1 MKTTK
6 LYIVV
11 CLTFILTQFN
21 AFAQYNGGNSNGS
34 TANQLT
40 NTSCSI
46 PAHFYAYFG
55 GNNDGSSVNE
65 FSATSCGTAAF
76 QFAYMGGNADG
87 AATEEL
93 SATACSI
100 PPSFFAYM
108 GGNNDGAGVET
119 FEQNACAFPPQF
131 YAYFGGNGD
140 GFTMDKTAPICPTE
154 PPVASFTASATEIC
168 AGQTVTFT
176 DTSTNIPAGWTWTFE
191 GGTPTSSTVQ
201 NPTVTYNTPGTYDVT
216 LVAANYNGTNQIIA
230 TDHITVFAN
239 PTITSVTGGSN
250 CGPGTVTLAAT
261 ASGGFLN
268 WYDAPTGGNLLG
280 TVATPGT
287 YQQFFTTTTT
297 YYVSAVATILG
308 HCESPRVPVTATITD
323 VPTITST
330 SPATRCGSGS
340 ATISATASAG
350 TVFWYNAPTG
360 GTALWSGLSY
370 SPNVATTTTYYVETT
385 LNGCT
390 SPRTAVVVTVNNVP
404 TITSTTPASRCDS
417 GTVTLQATASN
428 GTLSWYDAPSGGN
441 LLGTGTS
448 FTTPSITVSTNF
460 YVESTDG
467 TCTSTRTAVLATINV
482 TPSITSTSPSQ
493 VCDSGTVTLG
503 ATTNAGTLNWYDSAS
518 GGSVLGTGTSFTT
531 PSINTTT
538 TFYVEAVNGSCIS
551 VRVPVVATV
560 NTTPSIT
567 STTDAAVCGN
577 VGATLTATSSAG
589 TIYWYTVASGGFAF
603 ATGTSIP
610 VSGASFTYYVE
621 AISNGCVSNRV
632 AVNYTNNPIPTITSV
647 TPASRCDAGTV
658 TLGAT
663 TDIGTVNWYDAP
675 TGGNLVGTG
684 TSFTTPVLTSTTTYY
699 VESSSAS
706 CTTVTRTSVTATV
719 NEQPV
724 ITSTTPASRCG
735 DGSVTLQATASIG
748 TIYWY
753 NAPTGG
759 ILVATGGTFT
769 TPILGTTT
777 IYYVEVVNGNC
788 SSARTAVQATV
799 YATAVITST
808 TPASRCDAG
817 TVTLSATASNGVISW
832 YDAPTAGN
840 LVATGTS
847 FTTPILTST
856 TTYYVEAQNGDCISS
871 RVAVT
876 ATVNEQPI
884 ITSTTP
890 ASRCGDG
897 NVTLF
902 ATASIGTIYWYN
914 APTGG
919 TLLATGLSF
928 NTPVLGGTT
937 SYYVEVINGNCTSA
951 RTEVVATVYAVSV
964 ITSTTPASRCDT
976 GILTL
981 QATSNNGVISWYDAP
996 TGGNL
1001 VGTGT
1006 SFTTPVLTSTTT
1018 YYAETQNGDCTSP
1031 RTAVTASIAPT
1042 AAPSGFANQ
1051 SFCDGETVDLIIVT
1065 GSNIIWYDAPTGGNV
1080 IAAETPIVSGTTYY
1094 ASQTVTS
1101 CESIDRLA
1109 VTMTLGGC
1117 LGNEEFI
1124 KNEIKLYPN
1133 PVIDVLNI
1141 SSTESMSRIEVVN
1154 MLGQVVFVKTIDELE
1169 TTVDMSRYSTGTYII
1184 KVLVDTKVEIFKVI
1198 KK

>member
-6 LYIVV
+6 FYIVV
-11 CLTFILTQFN
+11 GLTFILTQFN

-34 TANQLT
+34 TANELS

-46 PAHFYAYFG
+46 PSHFYAYFG
-55 GNNDGSSVNE
+55 GVNDGSSVGE
-65 FSATSCGTAAF
+65 FISTSCGTADF
-76 QFAYMGGNADG
+76 QFAYMGGAADG
-87 AATEEL
+87 SATEEL
-93 SATACSI
+93 SAIACSI

-119 FEQNACAFPPQF
+119 FEQNVCAFPPQF
-131 YAYFGGNGD
+131 YAYFGGDGD

-168 AGQTVTFT
+168 AGQTITFT

-191 GGTPTSSTVQ
+191 GGTPASSTVQ
-201 NPTVTYNTPGTYDVT
+201 NPTVTYNTLGTYDVT
-216 LVAANYNGTNQIIA
+216 LVAANYNGTNTIVT
-230 TDHITVFAN
+230 TDHITVYAY
-239 PTITSVTGGSN
+239 PSIISTTPASRCDS
-250 CGPGTVTLAAT
+250 GTVTLQAT
-261 ASGGFLN
+261 TNVGTIN
-268 WYDAPTGGNLLG
+268 WYDAATGGNL
-280 TVATPGT
+280 VATGT
-287 YQQFFTTTTT
+287 SFTTPNLTSTTT
-297 YYVSAVATILG
+297 YYVEALNGVCSSARSAVIATVNTTP
-308 HCESPRVPVTATITD
+308 S
-323 VPTITST
+323 ITST
-330 SPATRCGSGS
+330 TPATRCGSGS

-360 GTALWSGLSY
+360 GTALWSGLSF
-370 SPNVATTTTYYVETT
+370 SPNVTVTTTYYVETT

-390 SPRTAVVVTVNNVP
+390 SPRTAVVVTVNDVP

-441 LLGTGTS
+441 LLGTGIS

-467 TCTSTRTAVLATINV
+467 TCTSVRTAVLATINA

-503 ATTNAGTLNWYDSAS
+503 ATANAGTLNWYDSAS

-560 NTTPSIT
+560 NTTPTIT
-567 STTDAAVCGN
+567 STTDATVCGN
-577 VGATLTATSSAG
+577 VGATLSATSSAG
-589 TIYWYTVASGGFAF
+589 TIYWYTAALGGTAF

-647 TPASRCDAGTV
+647 TPGSRCDAGTV

-706 CTTVTRTSVTATV
+706 CTTVTRTAVTATV

-759 ILVATGGTFT
+759 TLVATGGTFA
-769 TPILGTTT
+769 TPVLGTTT

-799 YATAVITST
+799 YAAAVITST

-817 TVTLSATASNGVISW
+817 TLTLSATASNGIISW

-847 FTTPILTST
+847 FITPVLTST

-876 ATVNEQPI
+876 ATVNEQPL

-890 ASRCGDG
+890 SSRCGDG
-897 NVTLF
+897 SVALQ
-902 ATASIGTIYWYN
+902 ATASIGTVYWYDL
-914 APTGG
+914 PTGG
-919 TLLATGLSF
+919 TLLATGSTF
-928 NTPVLGGTT
+928 TTPVLGTT
-937 SYYVEVINGNCTSA
+937 TTYYVEVVNGNCASA

-964 ITSTTPASRCDT
+964 ITSTTSASRCDIGT
-976 GILTL
+976 LTL
-981 QATSNNGVISWYDAP
+981 QATSNNGVISWYDAL

-1006 SFTTPVLTSTTT
+1006 SFTTPVLTSTTI

-1031 RTAVTASIAPT
+1031 RTAVTASIAPI
-1042 AAPSGFANQ
+1042 AAPSGFVNQ
-1051 SFCDGETVDLIIVT
+1051 TYCEGETVDLIEVT

-1080 IAAETPIVSGTTYY
+1080 IAAGTPIVSGTTYY
-1094 ASQTVTS
+1094 ASQTITS

-1141 SSTESMSRIEVVN
+1141 SSTEAMSKVEVVN
-1154 MLGQVVFVKTIDELE
+1154 MLGQVVFVKTINELE
-1169 TTVDMSRYSTGTYII
+1169 TSVDMSRYSTGTYII

>member
-6 LYIVV
+6 LYLVV

-21 AFAQYNGGNSNGS
+21 AFAQYNGGNSHGS
-34 TANQLT
+34 TANELS

-65 FSATSCGTAAF
+65 LSATSCGTAAF

-93 SATACSI
+93 STTACGI

-119 FEQNACAFPPQF
+119 FEQSACAFPPQF
-131 YAYFGGNGD
+131 YAYFGGDGD

-191 GGTPTSSTVQ
+191 GGTPATSTDQ
-201 NPTVTYNTPGTYDVT
+201 NPVITYNSPGTYDVT
-216 LVAANYNGTNQIIA
+216 LVAANYNGTDTIVA
-230 TDHITVFAN
+230 TNHITVYAY
-239 PTITSVTGGSN
+239 PLITSTTPASRCDSGTLTLQATTNIGTVNWYNAATGGSLV
-250 CGPGTVTLAAT
+250 GT
-261 ASGGFLN
+261 
-268 WYDAPTGGNLLG
+268 G
-280 TVATPGT
+280 TS
-287 YQQFFTTTTT
+287 FTTP
-297 YYVSAVATILG
+297 SL
-308 HCESPRVPVTATITD
+308 
-323 VPTITST
+323 TS
-330 SPATRCGSGS
+330 
-340 ATISATASAG
+340 
-350 TVFWYNAPTG
+350 
-360 GTALWSGLSY
+360 
-370 SPNVATTTTYYVETT
+370 TTTYYVEA
-385 LNGCT
+385 LNGVCSSARSAVVATVNTTPTITSTTPATRCGTGSVTLQATASAGSTIWYSVPTGGTPLATTNSFTTPSISATTTYYVEASTGSCT
-390 SPRTAVVVTVNNVP
+390 STRTAVIATVNNVP

-417 GTVTLQATASN
+417 GSVTLQATASN
-428 GTLSWYDAPSGGN
+428 GTLSWYNTPTGGTA
-441 LLGTGTS
+441 LGTGTS
-448 FTTPSITVSTNF
+448 FTTPSISVSTNF

-467 TCTSTRTAVLATINV
+467 TCTSTRTAVLATVNV

-503 ATTNAGTLNWYDSAS
+503 ATTNAGTLNWYSLAS
-518 GGSVLGTGTSFTT
+518 GGSVLGTGNSFTT
-531 PSINTTT
+531 PSISTTT
-538 TFYVEAVNGSCIS
+538 TYYVEAVNGSCTS
-551 VRVPVVATV
+551 VRVPVIATV
-560 NTTPSIT
+560 NTTPTIT
-567 STTDAAVCGN
+567 STTDATICGQ
-577 VGATLTATSSAG
+577 GGGTLIATPSAG
-589 TIYWYTVASGGFAF
+589 TVYWYSV
-603 ATGTSIP
+603 ATGGTPFFTGTNLP
-610 VSGASFTYYVE
+610 VSGGSYTYYAE
-621 AISNGCVSNRV
+621 AIDNGCTSTRV
-632 AVNYTNNPIPTITSV
+632 PVVYTYIPIPVITSV

-663 TDIGTVNWYDAP
+663 TDSGTINWYDAP

-684 TSFTTPVLTSTTTYY
+684 TSFTTPILTSTTTYY
-699 VESSSAS
+699 VESSSSS
-706 CTTVTRTSVTATV
+706 CTTLTRTAVTATV

-759 ILVATGGTFT
+759 TLVATGGTFA
-769 TPILGTTT
+769 TPVLGTTT
-777 IYYVEVVNGNC
+777 IYYVEVVNGSC

-799 YATAVITST
+799 YAAAVITST

-817 TVTLSATASNGVISW
+817 TLTLSATASNG
-832 YDAPTAGN
+832 T
-840 LVATGTS
+840 
-847 FTTPILTST
+847 
-856 TTYYVEAQNGDCISS
+856 
-871 RVAVT
+871 
-876 ATVNEQPI
+876 
-884 ITSTTP
+884 
-890 ASRCGDG
+890 
-897 NVTLF
+897 
-902 ATASIGTIYWYN
+902 
-914 APTGG
+914 
-919 TLLATGLSF
+919 
-928 NTPVLGGTT
+928 
-937 SYYVEVINGNCTSA
+937 
-951 RTEVVATVYAVSV
+951 
-964 ITSTTPASRCDT
+964 
-976 GILTL
+976 
-981 QATSNNGVISWYDAP
+981 ISWYDAP

-1018 YYAETQNGDCTSP
+1018 YYVEAQNGDCISSRTAVTASVNEQPVITSSTPASRCGDGSVTLQATASIGTIYWYNAPTGGTLVATGGTFTTPVLGTTTTYYVEVVNGTCSSVRTAVVATVYAVSVITSTTPTSRCDAGILTLQATSSNGVISWYDAPTGGNLVATGTSFTTPILTTTTTYYVETQNGDCISP
-1031 RTAVTASIAPT
+1031 RTAITASIAPT

-1051 SFCDGETVDLIIVT
+1051 TYCDGETVELIVVT
-1065 GSNIIWYDAPTGGNV
+1065 GSNIIWYDSPSGGNV
-1080 IAAETPIVSGTTYY
+1080 VPVGTPIISGTTYY

-1141 SSTESMSRIEVVN
+1141 SSTESMSKIEVVN

-1184 KVLVDTKVEIFKVI
+1184 KVLVDTKVEIFKII

>member
-11 CLTFILTQFN
+11 CLTFILTQFT
-21 AFAQYNGGNSNGS
+21 AFAQYNGGNSHGS
-34 TANQLT
+34 TANELS

-55 GNNDGSSVNE
+55 GNNDGSGVE
-65 FSATSCGTAAF
+65 ELSATSCGTAAF

-93 SATACSI
+93 STTACSI

-119 FEQNACAFPPQF
+119 FEQSACAFPPQF
-131 YAYFGGNGD
+131 YAYFGGDGD

-154 PPVASFTASATEIC
+154 PPVASFTASATFTC
-168 AGQTVTFT
+168 VGQSITFT

-191 GGTPTSSTVQ
+191 GGTPSSSTSQ
-201 NPTVTYNTPGTYDVT
+201 NPVVTYNTPGTYDVT
-216 LVAANYNGTNQIIA
+216 LVAANYNGTNTIIA
-230 TDHITVFAN
+230 TDHITVYAN
-239 PTITSVTGGSN
+239 PVITSVTGGSN
-250 CGPGTVTLAAT
+250 CGPGSVTLSAT
-261 ASGGFLN
+261 ASSGFLN

-280 TVATPGT
+280 TIASPGT
-287 YQQFFTTTTT
+287 YQQFFSTTTT
-297 YYVSAVATILG
+297 YYVSAAANLFG
-308 HCESPRVPVTATITD
+308 LCESPRVPVTATITD

-330 SPATRCGSGS
+330 TPATRCGSGVV
-340 ATISATASAG
+340 TISATASAG
-350 TVFWYNAPTG
+350 TVFWYAEASG
-360 GTALWSGLSY
+360 GTALSSGTSF
-370 SPNVATTTTYYVETT
+370 SPNVTATTTYYVETT

-417 GTVTLQATASN
+417 GSVTLQATASN
-428 GTLSWYDAPSGGN
+428 GTLSWYNTPTGGT
-441 LLGTGTS
+441 LLGTGSS
-448 FTTPSITVSTNF
+448 FTTPSISVSTNF

-467 TCTSTRTAVLATINV
+467 TCTSTRTAVLATVNS

-503 ATTNAGTLNWYDSAS
+503 ATTNAGTLNWYSSAS
-518 GGSVLGTGTSFTT
+518 GGSVLGTGNSFTT
-531 PSINTTT
+531 PSISTTT
-538 TFYVEAVNGSCIS
+538 TYYVEAVNGSCTS
-551 VRVPVVATV
+551 LRVPVIATV
-560 NTTPSIT
+560 NTTPTIT
-567 STTDAAVCGN
+567 STTDATICGQ
-577 VGATLTATSSAG
+577 GGGTLFATASAG
-589 TIYWYTVASGGFAF
+589 TIYWYSV
-603 ATGTSIP
+603 ATGGTAFYSGTSLP
-610 VSGASFTYYVE
+610 VSGGSYTYYAE
-621 AISNGCVSNRV
+621 AIDNGCVSTRV
-632 AVNYTNNPIPTITSV
+632 PVVYTYIPIPVITSV
-647 TPASRCDAGTV
+647 TPASRCDSGTV

-663 TDIGTVNWYDAP
+663 TDSGTINWYDAP

-684 TSFTTPVLTSTTTYY
+684 TSFTTPSLTSTTTYY
-699 VESSSAS
+699 VESSSSS
-706 CTTVTRTSVTATV
+706 CTTLTRTAVTATV

-759 ILVATGGTFT
+759 TLVATGGTFA
-769 TPILGTTT
+769 TPVLGTTT
-777 IYYVEVVNGNC
+777 IYYVEVVNGTC

-799 YATAVITST
+799 YAAAVITST

-817 TVTLSATASNGVISW
+817 TLTLSATASNGIISW
-832 YDAPTAGN
+832 YDAPTGGN
-840 LVATGTS
+840 VVATGTS
-847 FTTPILTST
+847 FTTPVLSST

-871 RVAVT
+871 RT
-876 ATVNEQPI
+876 AITASVNEQPI
-884 ITSTTP
+884 LTSTTP

-897 NVTLF
+897 SVILQ

-919 TLLATGLSF
+919 TLVATGGTF
-928 NTPVLGGTT
+928 TTPVLGTT
-937 SYYVEVINGNCTSA
+937 TTYYVEVVNGTCSSA
-951 RTEVVATVYAVSV
+951 RTAVVATVYAVSV
-964 ITSTTPASRCDT
+964 ITSTTPNSRCDVGT
-976 GILTL
+976 LTL
-981 QATSNNGVISWYDAP
+981 SATSSNGVISWYDAP
-996 TGGNL
+996 SGGNL
-1001 VGTGT
+1001 LATG
-1006 SFTTPVLTSTTT
+1006 SNFTTPVLTSTTT
-1018 YYAETQNGDCTSP
+1018 YYVESQNGDCISP

-1042 AAPSGFANQ
+1042 SAPSGFANQ
-1051 SFCDGETVDLIIVT
+1051 TYCDGETVDLIVVT
-1065 GSNIIWYDAPTGGNV
+1065 GSNIIWYDAPSGGNV
-1080 IAAETPIVSGTTYY
+1080 IPAGTPITAGTTYY

-1141 SSTESMSRIEVVN
+1141 SSTESMSKIEVVN

>member
-21 AFAQYNGGNSNGS
+21 AFAQYNGGNSHGS

-65 FSATSCGTAAF
+65 LSTTSCGTAAF

-93 SATACSI
+93 STTACSI

-168 AGQTVTFT
+168 VGQTVTFT

-191 GGTPTSSTVQ
+191 GGTPSSSTSQ
-201 NPTVTYNTPGTYDVT
+201 NPVITYNSPGTYDVT
-216 LVAANYNGTNQIIA
+216 LVAANYNGTNTIIA
-230 TDHITVFAN
+230 TDHITVYAY
-239 PTITSVTGGSN
+239 PVVTSTTPASRCDSGAVTLQATTN
-250 CGPGTVTLAAT
+250 VGTV
-261 ASGGFLN
+261 N
-268 WYDAPTGGNLLG
+268 WYDAATGGNLVG
-280 TVATPGT
+280 TGT
-287 YQQFFTTTTT
+287 SFTTPSLTSTTT
-297 YYVSAVATILG
+297 YYVEALNGVCSSARSAVVAT
-308 HCESPRVPVTATITD
+308 VNTT
-323 VPTITST
+323 PTITST
-330 SPATRCGSGS
+330 TPTTRCGSGS

-350 TVFWYNAPTG
+350 TIFWYAAASG
-360 GTALWSGLSY
+360 GTALSSGTNF
-370 SPNVATTTTYYVETT
+370 SPNVTATTTYYVETT

-390 SPRTAVVVTVNNVP
+390 SARTAVVVTVNNVP

-417 GTVTLQATASN
+417 GSVTLQATASN
-428 GTLSWYDAPSGGN
+428 GTLSWYNTPTGGTS
-441 LLGTGTS
+441 LGTGTS
-448 FTTPSITVSTNF
+448 FTTPSISVSTNF

-467 TCTSTRTAVLATINV
+467 TCTSTRTAVLATVNA

-503 ATTNAGTLNWYDSAS
+503 ATTNAGTLNWYSSAS
-518 GGSVLGTGTSFTT
+518 GGSILGTGNSFTT
-531 PSINTTT
+531 PSISTTT
-538 TFYVEAVNGSCIS
+538 TYYVEAVNGSCTS
-551 VRVPVVATV
+551 VRVPVIATV
-560 NTTPSIT
+560 NTTPTIT
-567 STTDAAVCGN
+567 STTDATVCGN
-577 VGATLTATSSAG
+577 VGATLSATASAG
-589 TIYWYTVASGGFAF
+589 TIYWYTSLIGGSAF

-621 AISNGCVSNRV
+621 AISNGCVSTRV
-632 AVNYTNNPIPTITSV
+632 GVNYTNNPIPIITSV

-663 TDIGTVNWYDAP
+663 TDSGTVNWYDAP

-684 TSFTTPVLTSTTTYY
+684 TSFTTSILTSTTTYY

-706 CTTVTRTSVTATV
+706 CTTVTRTAVTATV

-759 ILVATGGTFT
+759 TLVATGGTFA

-777 IYYVEVVNGNC
+777 TYYVEVVNGTC

-799 YATAVITST
+799 YATAIITST

-817 TVTLSATASNGVISW
+817 TLTLSATASNGTISWYDAPTGGNVVATGTSFTTPILSSTTAYYVEAQNGDCISSRTAVTASVNEQPVITSTVPASRCGDGSVTLQTTASIGTIYWYNAPTGGTLVATGGTFATPILGITTTYYVEVVNGTCSSARTAVVATVYAVSVITSTTPDSRCDAGILTLSATSNNGVISW
-832 YDAPTAGN
+832 YDAPNGGN

-856 TTYYVEAQNGDCISS
+856 TTYYVE
-871 RVAVT
+871 
-876 ATVNEQPI
+876 
-884 ITSTTP
+884 
-890 ASRCGDG
+890 
-897 NVTLF
+897 
-902 ATASIGTIYWYN
+902 
-914 APTGG
+914 
-919 TLLATGLSF
+919 
-928 NTPVLGGTT
+928 
-937 SYYVEVINGNCTSA
+937 
-951 RTEVVATVYAVSV
+951 
-964 ITSTTPASRCDT
+964 
-976 GILTL
+976 
-981 QATSNNGVISWYDAP
+981 
-996 TGGNL
+996 
-1001 VGTGT
+1001 
-1006 SFTTPVLTSTTT
+1006 
-1018 YYAETQNGDCTSP
+1018 TQNGDCVSP

-1042 AAPSGFANQ
+1042 AAPSGLVNQ
-1051 SFCDGETVDLIIVT
+1051 TYCDGETVDLIEVM
-1065 GSNIIWYDAPTGGNV
+1065 GSNIVWYDASTGGNV
-1080 IAAETPIVSGTTYY
+1080 IPAGTPIVSGVTYY
-1094 ASQTVTS
+1094 ASQTVTG
-1101 CESIDRLA
+1101 CESISRLA
-1109 VTMTLGGC
+1109 VTMTLGSC

-1141 SSTESMSRIEVVN
+1141 SSTESMSKIEVVN

-1184 KVLVDTKVEIFKVI
+1184 KVLVDTEVEIFKVI